1 VDDVTLMLR
10 PEMPGDAEAVA
21 AVHRAAFPAANGG
34 EEPVEVGLV
43 DALRSGGHLVD
54 GLTLVAEVDDRVVG
68 HVACSRGVVAGG
80 AAAVGIGP
88 IGVLP
93 DVQGRG
99 VGAALM
105 TTVVR
110 LATES
115 GETLL
120 ALLGDPA
127 YYGRFGFVTST
138 DVGVEAPDPAWGV
151 HFQALP
157 LATDHP
163 RGPFT
168 YPAPFSAL

>member
-1 VDDVTLMLR
+1 MDDVTLMLR

-21 AVHRAAFPAANGG
+21 AVHRAAFPAPEGA

-43 DALRSGGHLVD
+43 DALRSGGHLVG

-80 AAAVGIGP
+80 APAVGIGP

-110 LATES
+110 LATET

-127 YYGRFGFVTST
+127 YYGCFGFVPST